1 MLYYTCHMLL
11 SIITMKLLF
20 RYSKKKK
27 NITLARMEQS
37 FYITCRLLINRVRGC
52 FCIFTFSRNNIITK
66 ILSNLFNRCKGVFL
80 FFCYD
85 FLVINKLTK

>member
-1 MLYYTCHMLL
+1 MFYYTCHMLL

-37 FYITCRLLINRVRGC
+37 FYITCRLLI
-52 FCIFTFSRNNIITK
+52 FFSLTW
-66 ILSNLFNRCKGVFL
+66 VFGPACAHL
-80 FFCYD
+80 D
-85 FLVINKLTK
+85 